1 MKFYSRNEGITT
13 EMDFSDGFQYSE
25 MIKRVMLRLMDTLI
39 YKGIAHIER
48 RHWWYRGRRE
58 IILRLLDRIGF
69 AGFAK
74 TPRTILS
81 VGCGSGEEIR
91 FLGRFGKV
99 YGIDPGEDAI
109 RFCRAAGIGEQVMQ
123 ASAAQIPFPDESFD
137 AVFVL
142 DVLEHV
148 RDEARA
154 LAQIHRVLK
163 PGGIV
168 VISVPA
174 YSWLWSGA
182 DVRSHHFRRYT
193 RRELEKKCLAQRFE
207 VLRATYCNTIL
218 FLPLAAIKFLTR
230 MWEPGCCVG
239 AEVQM
244 PPAAINSILSW
255 LFLREAPLIARMNFP
270 FGLSVLAVL
279 RK

>member
-1 MKFYSRNEGITT
+1 
-13 EMDFSDGFQYSE
+13 
-25 MIKRVMLRLMDTLI
+25 MDTLI
-39 YKGIAHIER
+39 YQGIASIEQ

-58 IILRLLDRIGF
+58 IIMRLLGRIGF
-69 AGFAK
+69 AVSACA
-74 TPRTILS
+74 PRMILS

-109 RFCRAAGIGEQVMQ
+109 RFCRAAGIGEQVKR
-123 ASAAQIPFPDESFD
+123 ASAEQIPFPDKSFD

-148 RDEARA
+148 RDDERA
-154 LAQIHRVLK
+154 LAQIYRVLK

-168 VISVPA
+168 VVSVPA
-174 YSWLWSGA
+174 YAWLWSRA
-182 DVRSHHFRRYT
+182 DMRSHHFRRYT
-193 RRELEKKCLAQRFE
+193 RHALEEKCSRAGFTI
-207 VLRATYCNTIL
+207 LRATYCNAIL
-218 FLPLAAIKFLTR
+218 FLPLAVIKLLTR
-230 MWEPGCCVG
+230 VWEPSCCVG

-244 PPAAINSILSW
+244 PPTGANRILSW
-255 LFLREAPLIARMNFP
+255 LFSLEAPLIARIDFP
-270 FGLSVLAVL
+270 FGLSVLAIL

>member
-1 MKFYSRNEGITT
+1 MEP
-13 EMDFSDGFQYSE
+13 
-25 MIKRVMLRLMDTLI
+25 LI
-39 YKGIAHIER
+39 YKGIASIER
-48 RHWWYRGRRE
+48 RNWWYQGRRE
-58 IILRLLDRIGF
+58 IILRLLSRIGF
-69 AGFAK
+69 AD

-99 YGIDPGEDAI
+99 YGMDPGEDAI
-109 RFCRAAGIGEQVMQ
+109 RFCRAAGIGEEVVQ
-123 ASAAQIPFPDESFD
+123 ASAEVIPFPDKSFD
-137 AVFVL
+137 GVFVL

-148 RDEARA
+148 RDDERA
-154 LAQIHRVLK
+154 LAEIYRVLK

-174 YSWLWSGA
+174 YGWLWSRA

-193 RRELEKKCLAQRFE
+193 RAELEKKCSAAGFS
-207 VLRATYCNTIL
+207 VLRATYCNIIL
-218 FLPLAAIKFLTR
+218 FLPLAAVKLLTR
-230 MWEPGCCVG
+230 MWEPSCCVG

-244 PPAAINSILSW
+244 PPAAMNRILRW
-255 LFLREAPLIARMNFP
+255 LFSLEAPVIARVNVP
-270 FGLSVLAVL
+270 FGLSVFAIL

>member
-1 MKFYSRNEGITT
+1 
-13 EMDFSDGFQYSE
+13 
-25 MIKRVMLRLMDTLI
+25 MDTLI
-39 YKGIAHIER
+39 YKGIAYIEQ

-58 IILRLLDRIGF
+58 IILRLLRRIGF
-69 AGFAK
+69 ADSAK
-74 TPRTILS
+74 TPRSILS

-109 RFCRAAGIGEQVMQ
+109 RFCRAAGIGEEVTQ
-123 ASAAQIPFPDESFD
+123 ASAEQIPFPDESFD

-148 RDEARA
+148 RDEAAA
-154 LAQIHRVLK
+154 LTQIYRVLK

-174 YSWLWSGA
+174 YAWLWSKA

-193 RRELEKKCLAQRFE
+193 RPALEKKCSAQGFA

-230 MWEPGCCVG
+230 MGEPSCCVG

-244 PPAAINSILSW
+244 PPRAINSILSR
-255 LFLREAPLIARMNFP
+255 LFLLEAPLISRMNLP
-270 FGLSVLAVL
+270 FGLSALVVLQ
-279 RK
+279 K